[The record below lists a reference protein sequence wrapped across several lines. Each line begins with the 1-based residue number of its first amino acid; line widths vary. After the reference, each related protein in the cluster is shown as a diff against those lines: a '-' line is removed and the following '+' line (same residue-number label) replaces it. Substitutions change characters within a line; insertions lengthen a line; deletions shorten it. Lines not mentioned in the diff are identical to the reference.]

1 MNTTTISFGC
11 PASSCTQS
19 HRAVMEESGHDRA
32 ETACKSCRNNIVAKT
47 RDGRVVETEVL

>member
-32 ETACKSCRNNIVAKT
+32 ETACKSCRSNIVAKT
-47 RDGRVVETEVL
+47 RDGQVVETGVL